1 MHQTYTL
8 LGFFTVILAIIFQ
21 ITKSFVSAASA
32 FLLATVVT
40 LVIVFG
46 TVGITEGLAHDTKF
60 EDLKIL
66 GSVRIRPKDN
76 FDDSTLFQF
85 TTNAN
90 EVYTINGRAHGT
102 IN

>member
-21 ITKSFVSAASA
+21 ITKSFFSAATA
-32 FLLATVVT
+32 FLVATVLT
-40 LVIVFG
+40 LIIVLG

-60 EDLKIL
+60 DNLKIN

-76 FDDSTLFQF
+76 FEDSTLFQF
-85 TTNAN
+85 TTNTN
-90 EVYTINGRAHGT
+90 EVYTVNGRAHGT